1 MLKVIK
7 KTRIHE
13 EVFSQ
18 IHELIKQGKLKARDQ
33 LPSERELAETFKVS
47 RTSVRE
53 ALRTLES
60 QGLIVSRTGMGNFVV
75 DLPVEALVGPL
86 ARLLIDEK
94 KALADVFELR
104 KLIEPHIAAL
114 AAERATATDVAK
126 LKKIV
131 AKQTEAVSRGETG
144 VEADAE
150 LHLCISGATQ
160 NQALQKLVSGL
171 MEMLSRSREESLQT
185 DKRRAWSIATH
196 RRIVGAIEKHDKSKA
211 RGEMLR
217 HIEQVEK
224 SVLLS
229 SRPLKSERQKIK
241 RARGRLYDQ
250 VRRGHLTSGDEAGH
264 RAIECAAN
272 GGFAA
277 EKWHSNKSR

>member
-1 MLKVIK
+1 MLRAIK

-18 IHELIKQGKLKARDQ
+18 IHELIKEGRFKARDQ

-53 ALRTLES
+53 ALRALET
-60 QGLIVSRTGMGNFVV
+60 QGLIVSRTGMGNFIA
-75 DLPVEALVGPL
+75 DLPVESLVGPL

-94 KALADVFELR
+94 KALADVFEMR

-114 AAERATATDVAK
+114 AAERATKRDIAHM
-126 LKKIV
+126 KKIV
-131 AKQTEAVSRGETG
+131 AKQVEAVNRGETG

-150 LHLCISGATQ
+150 LHYSIGHATR

-185 DKRRAWSIATH
+185 SDRRNASIDTH
-196 RRIVGAIEKHDKSKA
+196 RRIIAAIEKHDKNRA
-211 RGEMLR
+211 RSEMLR
-217 HIEQVEK
+217 HIEEVEA
-224 SVLLS
+224 SVS
-229 SRPLKSERQKIK
+229 SSNRAQKSERNEVTK
-241 RARGRLYDQ
+241 
-250 VRRGHLTSGDEAGH
+250 VRRIS
-264 RAIECAAN
+264 
-272 GGFAA
+272 
-277 EKWHSNKSR
+277 

>member
-1 MLKVIK
+1 MLHAIK

-13 EVFSQ
+13 EVFGQ
-18 IHELIKQGKLKARDQ
+18 IHELIKEGRFKARDQ

-86 ARLLIDEK
+86 ARMLIDEK
-94 KALADVFELR
+94 NALADVFEMR

-114 AAERATATDVAK
+114 AAERATARDIAQ
-126 LKKIV
+126 LKRIV
-131 AKQTEAVSRGETG
+131 AKQTDAVSRGETG

-150 LHLCISGATQ
+150 LHLSIGRATR

-185 DKRRAWSIATH
+185 DERRESSIDAH
-196 RRIVGAIEKHDKSKA
+196 RRIIAAIEKHDKA
-211 RGEMLR
+211 RARSEMLR
-217 HIEQVEK
+217 HIEQVEEN
-224 SVLLS
+224 VLS
-229 SRPLKSERQKIK
+229 AHRPAKNASQNLTKERRI
-241 RARGRLYDQ
+241 
-250 VRRGHLTSGDEAGH
+250 S
-264 RAIECAAN
+264 
-272 GGFAA
+272 
-277 EKWHSNKSR
+277 